1 MKAGM
6 SEASCSDVELVARV
20 CGGDTEA
27 FSNLIGRYQDYIYNA
42 IAHLVAGSPDA
53 EDIAQEVFLK
63 AFRNLKGF
71 RREAEFSTWLYG
83 IMLNS
88 VRSYWRGQGRRKD
101 VARLGS
107 TGRSDNPHP
116 YSDPPSPDDGPMEL
130 SARSETV
137 AAVRRAIEE
146 LEQDL
151 REVIVLRDIEGASYE
166 QLAQVLGL
174 PLGTVKSRLFRA
186 RSALKEKISPAL
198 ARDL

>member
-1 MKAGM
+1 M
-6 SEASCSDVELVARV
+6 SEASCSDLELVARV

-27 FSNLIGRYQDYIYNA
+27 FSGLVSRYQDRICNA
-42 IAHLVAGSPDA
+42 AARLVARSPDA

-101 VARLGS
+101 VASFGS

-116 YSDPPSPDDGPMEL
+116 SSNPPSPDEGPVEL
-130 SARSETV
+130 SARSEAV
-137 AAVRRAIEE
+137 AAVRRAIDE
-146 LEQDL
+146 LEHDL

-166 QLAQVLGL
+166 QLAQALGL

-186 RSALKEKISPAL
+186 RSALREKISPAL
-198 ARDL
+198 AGDL